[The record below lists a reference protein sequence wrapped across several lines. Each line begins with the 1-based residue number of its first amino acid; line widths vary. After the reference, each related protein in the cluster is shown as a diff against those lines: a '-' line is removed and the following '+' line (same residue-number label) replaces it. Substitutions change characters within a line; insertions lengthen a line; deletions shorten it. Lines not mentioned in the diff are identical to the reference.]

1 MEEIK
6 INKYY
11 FSITKLRKRLF
22 AALLA
27 VTFLFLLVFCQTFKV
42 SVINGAELRLKAVD
56 QWTRELPI
64 KAKRGDILDT
74 NGVVL
79 AGSKGTY
86 SVYVRPRSVDNAAE
100 VAKVLSNLFDKSY
113 DGLYDKIIAQKSSE
127 ILIASQV
134 EKQKVNELSD
144 FNLQG
149 VYFSVDNTRVYPYGS
164 VLCQTLGYL
173 TADGTGQSGL
183 EKYYDSY
190 LKGENGEILYESDLT
205 GVDLNKQPYYS
216 PAKNGFDLKLT
227 IDYEIQLICEAQIAI
242 AMEEYKPKSAKVVVL
257 EPSSGKILALAQQP
271 SFDLNE
277 VPRDDISS
285 LLELSR
291 NGIISDSY
299 EPGSTFK
306 VVTASANIEEYYK
319 GNSKAYSPDY
329 VFPSSRYRYV
339 LGRKIKCWSTHDNGK
354 HSNENLA
361 LALNNSCNP
370 IFVDIGLSLGKSTM
384 YNYISRF
391 NFGKATGVD
400 FQGEAIGML
409 LPQSAVTEGDIAR
422 IAFGQ
427 AIAVTPLQLASAV
440 SASINGGVYYKPYL
454 MDEII
459 SEKGT
464 VIKNYSTAIDRVISE
479 KASAYIASCL
489 EDVVASGSGKQ
500 AYIEGYRVGGKT
512 GTAQKFENG
521 NLSMGKY
528 VMSFVGFFPANE
540 PKYLAL
546 VIVDEPVGGQ
556 YGSTVAAPICKRIFE
571 GIIEAK
577 NIKRAI

>member
-1 MEEIK
+1 M
-6 INKYY
+6 
-11 FSITKLRKRLF
+11 
-22 AALLA
+22 ALLA
-27 VTFLFLLVFCQTFKV
+27 VTFLFLLIFCQTFKI
-42 SVINGAELRLKAVD
+42 SVINGANLREKAID

-64 KAKRGDILDT
+64 KAKRGDILDA
-74 NGVVL
+74 NGMLL

-86 SVYVRPRSVDNAAE
+86 SIYVRPRSVDNASE
-100 VAKVLSNLFDKSY
+100 VAKVLSNLFEKNY
-113 DGLYDKIIAQKSSE
+113 DELHDKIVAQKSSE
-127 ILIASQV
+127 ILISSQV
-134 EKQKVNELSD
+134 DKQKINELTNY
-144 FNLQG
+144 NLAG
-149 VYFSVDNTRVYPYGS
+149 VYYSVDNTRVYPYQS
-164 VLCQTLGYL
+164 ALCQTLGYL
-173 TADGTGQSGL
+173 SADGVGQSGL

-190 LKGENGEILYESDLT
+190 LRGNDGEILYESDLT
-205 GVDLNKQPYYS
+205 GIDLNKQPYYV
-216 PAKNGFDLKLT
+216 PAKNGFDIKLT

-242 AMEEYKPKSAKVVVL
+242 AMQEYTPKSAKVIVL
-257 EPSSGKILALAQQP
+257 EPESGKIVALAQQP

-277 VPRDDISS
+277 VPRDDVST
-285 LLELSR
+285 LLTLSR

-306 VVTASANIEEYYK
+306 VITASANIEEYYS
-319 GNSKAYSPDY
+319 GNLKAFSPEH

-384 YNYISRF
+384 YSYISNF

-409 LPQSAVTEGDIAR
+409 LPESAVTDGDIAR

-440 SASINGGVYYKPYL
+440 CASVNGGVYYKPYL
-454 MDEII
+454 MEEILC
-459 SEKGT
+459 EGKT
-464 VIKNYSTAIDRVISE
+464 VMKNYPTAVNRVISE

-489 EDVVASGSGKQ
+489 EDVVANGSGKQ
-500 AYIEGYRVGGKT
+500 AYIEGFRVGGKT

-521 NLSMGKY
+521 KLSMGKY
-528 VMSFVGFFPANE
+528 VMSFVGFFPAND

-546 VIVDEPVGGQ
+546 VTVDEPVGGQ

-577 NIKRAI
+577 NLKRAI

>member
-6 INKYY
+6 INKY

-27 VTFLFLLVFCQTFKV
+27 VTFLFLLIFCQTFKI
-42 SVINGAELRLKAVD
+42 SVINGANLREKAID

-64 KAKRGDILDT
+64 KAKRGDILDA
-74 NGVVL
+74 NGMLL

-86 SVYVRPRSVDNAAE
+86 SVYVRPRSVANASE
-100 VAKVLSNLFDKSY
+100 VAKVLSNLFEKNY
-113 DGLYDKIIAQKSSE
+113 DELHDKIVAQKSSE
-127 ILIASQV
+127 ILISSQV
-134 EKQKVNELSD
+134 DKQKINELTNY
-144 FNLQG
+144 NLAG
-149 VYFSVDNTRVYPYGS
+149 VYYSVDNTRVYPYQS
-164 VLCQTLGYL
+164 ALCQTLGYL
-173 TADGTGQSGL
+173 SADGVGQSGL

-190 LKGENGEILYESDLT
+190 LRGNDGEILYESDLT
-205 GVDLNKQPYYS
+205 GIDLNKQPYYV
-216 PAKNGFDLKLT
+216 PAKNGFDIKLT

-242 AMEEYKPKSAKVVVL
+242 AMQEYTPKSAKVIVL
-257 EPSSGKILALAQQP
+257 EPESGKIVALAQQP

-277 VPRDDISS
+277 VPRDDVST
-285 LLELSR
+285 LLTLSR

-306 VVTASANIEEYYK
+306 VITASANIEEYYS
-319 GNSKAYSPDY
+319 GNLKAFSPEH

-384 YNYISRF
+384 YSYISNF

-400 FQGEAIGML
+400 FQGEARGML
-409 LPQSAVTEGDIAR
+409 LPESAVTDGDIAR

-440 SASINGGVYYKPYL
+440 CASVNGGVYYKPYL
-454 MDEII
+454 MEEILC
-459 SEKGT
+459 EGKT
-464 VIKNYSTAIDRVISE
+464 VMKNYPTAVNRVISE

-489 EDVVASGSGKQ
+489 EDVVANGSGKQ
-500 AYIEGYRVGGKT
+500 AYIEGFRVGGKT

-521 NLSMGKY
+521 KLSMGKY
-528 VMSFVGFFPANE
+528 VMSFVGFFPAND

-546 VIVDEPVGGQ
+546 VTVDEPVGGQ

-577 NIKRAI
+577 NLKRAI

>member
-1 MEEIK
+1 M
-6 INKYY
+6 
-11 FSITKLRKRLF
+11 
-22 AALLA
+22 LA
-27 VTFLFLLVFCQTFKV
+27 ITFLFLFVLGRLLYVQ
-42 SVINGAELRLKAVD
+42 VIWGEDLQAKAID

-64 KAKRGDILDT
+64 KAKRGDILDA
-74 NGVVL
+74 NGMLL

-86 SVYVRPRSVDNAAE
+86 SIYVRPRSVDNASE
-100 VAKVLSNLFDKSY
+100 VAKVLSNLFEKNY
-113 DGLYDKIIAQKSSE
+113 DELHDKIVAQKSSE
-127 ILIASQV
+127 ILISSQV
-134 EKQKVNELSD
+134 DKQKINELTNY
-144 FNLQG
+144 NLAG
-149 VYFSVDNTRVYPYGS
+149 VYYSVDNTRVYPYQS
-164 VLCQTLGYL
+164 ALCQTLGYL
-173 TADGTGQSGL
+173 SADGVGQSGL

-190 LKGENGEILYESDLT
+190 LRGNDGEILYESDLT
-205 GVDLNKQPYYS
+205 GIDLNKQPYYV
-216 PAKNGFDLKLT
+216 PAKNGFDIKLT

-242 AMEEYKPKSAKVVVL
+242 AMQEYTPKSVKVIVL
-257 EPSSGKILALAQQP
+257 EPESGKIVALAQQP

-277 VPRDDISS
+277 VPRDDVST
-285 LLELSR
+285 LLTLSR

-306 VVTASANIEEYYK
+306 VITASANIEEYYS
-319 GNSKAYSPDY
+319 GNLKAFSPEH

-384 YNYISRF
+384 YSYISNF

-409 LPQSAVTEGDIAR
+409 LPESAVTDGDIAR

-440 SASINGGVYYKPYL
+440 CASVNGGVYYKPYL
-454 MDEII
+454 MEEILC
-459 SEKGT
+459 EGKT
-464 VIKNYSTAIDRVISE
+464 VMKNYPTAVNRVISE

-489 EDVVASGSGKQ
+489 EDVVANGSGKQ
-500 AYIEGYRVGGKT
+500 AYIEGFRVGGKT

-521 NLSMGKY
+521 KLSMGKY
-528 VMSFVGFFPANE
+528 VMSFVGFFPANA

-546 VIVDEPVGGQ
+546 VTVDEPVGGQ

-577 NIKRAI
+577 NLKRAI